1 MGCHLLG
8 FGEKL
13 GEGPVLDGVAA
24 HGLGEENFGRVFGA
38 VVYDVVRD
46 DLPCLLLGLP
56 GCHGC

>member
-1 MGCHLLG
+1 MGGHLLG

-24 HGLGEENFGRVFGA
+24 RGLGEEKFGWVFGA

-46 DLPCLLLGLP
+46 DLPCLLLG
-56 GCHGC
+56 